1 MESKVIRKYKR
12 TNIFVVDLELWAWS
26 QYRAKTLGYESVSE
40 YLFNLIRL
48 DKQKNILNEEKVAQP

>member
-1 MESKVIRKYKR
+1 LESKVIRKYKR

>member
-1 MESKVIRKYKR
+1 
-12 TNIFVVDLELWAWS
+12 VVDLELWAWS

-48 DKQKNILNEEKVAQP
+48 DKQKNILAKEKERKNNGN

>member
-1 MESKVIRKYKR
+1 MIRKYKR

-48 DKQKNILNEEKVAQP
+48 DKQKNILAKEKERKNNGN